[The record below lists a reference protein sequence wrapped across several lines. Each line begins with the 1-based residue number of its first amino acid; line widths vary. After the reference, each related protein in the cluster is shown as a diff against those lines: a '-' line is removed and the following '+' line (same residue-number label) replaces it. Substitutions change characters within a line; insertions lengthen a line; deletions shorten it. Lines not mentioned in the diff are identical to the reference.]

1 MTVKKLLAYALL
13 LSFFVVWTPR
23 DLWHDCDNTHE
34 SSRQHDPQEVHFEK
48 GHCFVC
54 DFDLYTADMPVWLDF
69 RFAAPVYA
77 AETILFPAHASRSV
91 EHTQLRGPP
100 AIA

>member
-1 MTVKKLLAYALL
+1 MTVKKILAYALL

-23 DLWHDCDNTHE
+23 SLWHDCGNTHE
-34 SSRQHDPQEVHFEK
+34 TSRQHDPREVHFEK

-54 DFDLYTADMPVWLDF
+54 DFDLCTADLPMGMAF
-69 RFAAPVYA
+69 RFAPPVFT
-77 AETILFPAHASRSV
+77 EEVVLFPAHASRAV
-91 EHTQLRGPP
+91 EQVQLRGPP